1 MILFLCCKYFFV
13 KNVSKIL
20 LFSLMVL
27 ALYDCARKGRPDGG
41 PKDETAPILVTAN
54 PPNET
59 IKFNKKKIRI
69 YFDEYVVLKDL
80 NKQLVVSP
88 PMKSPPIISPQGTP
102 SKYINIEILDTLKQ
116 NTTYTFNFG
125 NAVQDNNENNK
136 LESFKYVFSTGDYI
150 DSLTLKGSVKDA
162 IERDLAKNTSV
173 LLYKLDSSF
182 TDSII
187 YKKKPLYVSNTL
199 DSNNYQFTN
208 LQKGKYLLLA
218 LKEENNNYLF
228 SSKTDKI
235 AFSIDTISLP
245 RDSVVNKEL
254 VLFKELQPYKFKRGK
269 EVTKGRIQF
278 GFEGEKTAMEVTL
291 LSKVPENFKDFTQFE
306 KDKDT
311 LNYWFTPIEQDSLN
325 FIVSNTNIKDT
336 TTVFLRKKKIDS
348 LNVLASAS
356 GNLHLNDTLFFKTN
370 NPIVKTDDTKFSLV
384 DKDTVA
390 VKFQLKKENI
400 NKYAF
405 IFDKEPSNK
414 YAIKVLPNAFLDVYN
429 TTNDSINLSLKTKA
443 IDDYGSITLT
453 IDNQTESPII
463 LELLSKNKKVV
474 SRKYIKDQNKVEFS
488 LLDPQTYSIRAIIDT
503 NKNNRWDT
511 GDFLQKFQP
520 EKIIYFE
527 KELKIRA
534 NWILNETFTIK

>member
-1 MILFLCCKYFFV
+1 M

-20 LFSLMVL
+20 IFSLLVL
-27 ALYDCARKGRPDGG
+27 SLYDCARKGRPEGG

-278 GFEGEKTAMEVTL
+278 GFEGEKTVMEVTL

-348 LNVLASAS
+348 LTVLASAN
-356 GNLHLNDTLFFKTN
+356 GNLHLKDTLFFNTN
-370 NPIVKTDDTKFSLV
+370 NPIVKIDNTKFSLV

-390 VKFQLKKENI
+390 VKFLLKKETI

-405 IFDKEPSNK
+405 LFDKEPSNK
-414 YAIKVLPNAFLDVYN
+414 YAVKILPNAFLDVYN
-429 TTNDSINLSLKTKA
+429 TTNDSIKLSLKTKA
-443 IDDYGSITLT
+443 IDDYGNITLT

-463 LELLSKNKKVV
+463 LELLSKNEKVV
-474 SRKYIKDQNKVEFS
+474 SRKYIKDQNKIEFS
-488 LLDPQTYSIRAIIDT
+488 LLDPQTYTIRAIIDT
-503 NKNNRWDT
+503 NKNNKWDT
-511 GDFLQKFQP
+511 GNFLQKFQP

-534 NWILNETFTIK
+534 NWIINETFTIK

>member
-1 MILFLCCKYFFV
+1 
-13 KNVSKIL
+13 
-20 LFSLMVL
+20 MVL
-27 ALYDCARKGRPDGG
+27 ALYDCARKGRPEGG

-59 IKFNKKKIRI
+59 IKFNKKKIRL
-69 YFDEYVVLKDL
+69 YFDEYIVLKDL

-88 PMKSPPIISPQGTP
+88 PMKNPPLITPQGTP

-150 DSLTLKGSVKDA
+150 DSLTLKGVVRDA
-162 IERDLAKNTSV
+162 LVEDLAKSTSV
-173 LLYKLDSSF
+173 LLYKLDSTF

-208 LQKGKYLLLA
+208 LQKGNYLLLA
-218 LKEENNNYLF
+218 LKEENNDYIF

-278 GFEGEKTAMEVTL
+278 GFEGEKTKMKVNL
-291 LSKVPENFKDFTQFE
+291 LSEVPENFKAFTQFE
-306 KDKDT
+306 KEKDT

-370 NPIVKTDDTKFSLV
+370 NPIVKIDDTKFSLV
-384 DKDTVA
+384 DKDTLA
-390 VKFQLKKENI
+390 VKFQLKKETI

-405 IFDKEPSNK
+405 LFNKEPSNK
-414 YAIKVLPNAFLDVYN
+414 YTVKVLPNAFTDIYN
-429 TTNDSINLSLKTKA
+429 TTNDSISLALRTKA
-443 IDDYGSITLT
+443 IDDYGSIILE
-453 IDNQTESPII
+453 IENQTESPII
-463 LELLSKNKKVV
+463 LELLSKSKEVV
-474 SRKYIKDQNKVEFS
+474 SKKYIKDLNKVEFS
-488 LLDPQTYSIRAIIDT
+488 LLEPQTYTVRAIIDT
-503 NKNNRWDT
+503 NKNNKWDT

-520 EKIIYFE
+520 EQIIYFD

-534 NWILNETFTIK
+534 NWVVNETFTIK